1 MPPIVALLGAVALV
15 LGLAFGFWVPGRRQ
29 DASENDE
36 ESGEFPG
43 EEASGLRL
51 LKWMLL
57 DASRRR
63 VSRIVIDRDRSD
75 TWVTFEVEGEPL
87 VAIRPGK
94 RLHSELIGELAI
106 MAGFGA
112 DDIAGQVTRSI
123 RVMATDQ
130 EAVFDV
136 HMIRGPA
143 GFPSAVLERR

>member
-15 LGLAFGFWVPGRRQ
+15 LGLAFGFWTYRPREARGEAPS
-29 DASENDE
+29 DD
-36 ESGEFPG
+36 EFPG
-43 EEASGLRL
+43 DDASGLRL

-63 VSRIVIDRDRSD
+63 VNRIVIDRDRLD
-75 TWVTFEVEGEPL
+75 AWVTFEVEGEPL

-143 GFPSAVLERR
+143 GFPSAILERR

>member
-1 MPPIVALLGAVALV
+1 MTTLVVLLAIGALLA
-15 LGLAFGFWVPGRRQ
+15 GLAYGFWGPRPDR
-29 DASENDE
+29 DAPPSDE
-36 ESGEFPG
+36 RGEA
-43 EEASGLRL
+43 EDDEASGLRL

-57 DASRRR
+57 DASRRQ
-63 VSRIVIDRDRSD
+63 VNRIVIDRDRLD
-75 TWVTFEVEGEPL
+75 AWVTFEVDGEPM

-123 RVMATDQ
+123 RVMATGE

-136 HMIRGPA
+136 HMIRGAA
-143 GFPSAVLERR
+143 GFPSAILERR